1 MDQEKVFQVVRARA
15 RWSADED
22 QRRAATAHAVATQQ
36 WQCATGSCV
45 LRAGDT
51 VLARPAVR
59 VILPE
64 ENAVETESVW

>member
-1 MDQEKVFQVVRARA
+1 MRGGGVGAEWGGARA
-15 RWSADED
+15 RTTS
-22 QRRAATAHAVATQQ
+22 RRS
-36 WQCATGSCV
+36 CA

>member
-1 MDQEKVFQVVRARA
+1 MSKGVVRGGGVGAEWGGARA
-15 RWSADED
+15 HNVASVLC
-22 QRRAATAHAVATQQ
+22 TAP
-36 WQCATGSCV
+36 